1 MSNEELFSFI
11 KNFNNSNPI
20 PLSTITQGINVLSK
34 KDQKLFMLLV
44 NYKNGNDFLNML
56 NNGEV

>member
-11 KNFNNSNPI
+11 KNFNNSNAI
-20 PLSTITQGINVLSK
+20 PLSTITQGMKILSK

-44 NYKNGNDFLNML
+44 NYKNGEDFLNKL